1 MTRVHKIELSNIA
14 EGLKERAKQLGF
26 QQCAITLPDLQH
38 EASHLRN
45 WLDKHYQGEMGFLAE
60 HFDKRIDPTLLVEG
74 TQRIVLLRMDYLPAD
89 VSLFKTL
96 TNANKGYIA
105 RYALGR
111 DYHKLIRKRIKQLG
125 QWLEEQC
132 QTSINFRPFVD
143 SAPILERPLAR
154 DAGLGWVGKNTLL
167 LNQTAGSWFF
177 LGSLFTDVELPI
189 DPPETAS
196 HCGSCTACLDVC
208 PTKAFPKPY
217 ELDARR
223 CISYL
228 TIEYSGSI
236 PEELRPLMGNRIFGC
251 DDCQLVC
258 PWNRFAQHTQEGD
271 FSPRHQ
277 LDDIDLIELF
287 QWSEETFLQKTEGS
301 AIRRTGYQGFKR
313 NIAVAL
319 GNSKGGEKV
328 MELLEACLASDE
340 SALIK
345 EHAQWAIEHLK
356 NRTADSSALKII
368 DFPLAQRL
376 DPQS

>member
-1 MTRVHKIELSNIA
+1 
-14 EGLKERAKQLGF
+14 
-26 QQCAITLPDLQH
+26 
-38 EASHLRN
+38 
-45 WLDKHYQGEMGFLAE
+45 
-60 HFDKRIDPTLLVEG
+60 
-74 TQRIVLLRMDYLPAD
+74 
-89 VSLFKTL
+89 
-96 TNANKGYIA
+96 
-105 RYALGR
+105 
-111 DYHKLIRKRIKQLG
+111 
-125 QWLEEQC
+125 
-132 QTSINFRPFVD
+132 
-143 SAPILERPLAR
+143 
-154 DAGLGWVGKNTLL
+154 VGKNTLL
-167 LNQTAGSWFF
+167 INQTAGSWFF

-189 DPPETAS
+189 DTPETSS
-196 HCGSCTACLDVC
+196 HCGSCSACLDVC
-208 PTKAFPKPY
+208 PTNAFPNPY

-271 FSPRHQ
+271 FSPRHH

-328 MELLEACLASDE
+328 IKLLEACLTSDDSE
-340 SALIK
+340 LIK
-345 EHAQWAIEHLK
+345 EHAQWAVEQLK
-356 NRTADSSALKII
+356 NRSSEAKVLKII
-368 DFPLAQRL
+368 DFPIAQRL
-376 DPQS
+376 DPKS

>member
-1 MTRVHKIELSNIA
+1 MNRVHKIELSNIA

-26 QQCAITLPDLQH
+26 QQCAITLPDLKH
-38 EASHLRN
+38 EASHLRS

-74 TQRIVLLRMDYLPAD
+74 TQRVVLLRMDYLPAD
-89 VSLFKTL
+89 VTLFKTL
-96 TNANKGYIA
+96 TNADKGYIA

-125 QWLEEQC
+125 EWLEEQC
-132 QTSINFRPFVD
+132 QTSINYRPFVD

-167 LNQTAGSWFF
+167 INQTAGSWFF

-189 DPPETAS
+189 DTPETSS
-196 HCGSCTACLDVC
+196 HCGSCSACLAVC
-208 PTKAFPKPY
+208 PTNAFPNPY

-271 FSPRHQ
+271 FSPRHH

-328 MELLEACLASDE
+328 IKLLEACLTSDDSE
-340 SALIK
+340 LIK
-345 EHAQWAIEHLK
+345 EHAQWAVEQLK
-356 NRTADSSALKII
+356 NRSSEAKVLKII
-368 DFPLAQRL
+368 DFPIAQRL
-376 DPQS
+376 DPKS